1 MTFIMGLMVIREVLL
16 ERGAAGLAVQPV
28 RLRDRVRARVRAT
41 ALDRQLAAGAT
52 PEASVALALHAARV
66 YGQTQRRLLARSL
79 TRIAEASEPAS
90 ARVGVPVDRVA
101 VERARDEL
109 EAVADRLNADGPVSV
124 RGVAL
129 IRLLLADGS
138 GPLYRTAPPELLRRE
153 LCSTLEALDLAS

>member
-1 MTFIMGLMVIREVLL
+1 MVIRDVLL
-16 ERGAAGLAVQPV
+16 ERGAAGLAVQRV
-28 RLRDRVRARVRAT
+28 RLRDRVRSRVLAT

-66 YGQTQRRLLARSL
+66 YGPTQRRLLARSL
-79 TRIAEASEPAS
+79 TRIASEPAS

-109 EAVADRLNADGPVSV
+109 EAVADRLSADGPVSV
-124 RGVAL
+124 RGVAR

-138 GPLYRTAPPELLRRE
+138 GPLYRAARPEQLRRE
-153 LCSTLEALDLAS
+153 LCSTLAALDLAS